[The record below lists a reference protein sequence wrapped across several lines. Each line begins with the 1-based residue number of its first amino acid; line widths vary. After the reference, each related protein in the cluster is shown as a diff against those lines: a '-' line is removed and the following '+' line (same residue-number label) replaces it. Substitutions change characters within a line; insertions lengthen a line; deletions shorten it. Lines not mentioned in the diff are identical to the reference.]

1 MTLFSVG
8 AHRAA
13 GVSTRSTFATGM
25 RLRVA
30 SLLPAALCGIALSA
44 QAGTPFTLI
53 TNWYAQAEHGGFY
66 EAQAEGLYSRAGL
79 DVTLRMGGPQVN
91 ATQLLAAGQA
101 QCVITDDIGTMSARA
116 HGVPMQ
122 LVATS
127 FQHDPT
133 VLIAH
138 DDVSDI
144 KALRTRTIL
153 ASSAAYSSWWPW
165 AKVTL
170 GFTDDQV
177 RPYTFNIQPFMAGPN
192 VAQQGYL
199 TSEPYSLTK
208 AGAKFKVFP
217 LGDAGY
223 PPYGNAIAC
232 RTDVIEQHPDQ
243 VAAFLKAS
251 AQGWKDFLANPAAG
265 DAAIRK
271 DNPDMTQDQLDY
283 AVKALKASGLIEGGD
298 AKTRGIGV
306 ITAERLK
313 ASWTMAVNGKLID
326 AKEVPL
332 DQVYTTRFV
341 DRDPVLP

>member
-1 MTLFSVG
+1 MTLQPVRTL
-8 AHRAA
+8 RAA
-13 GVSTRSTFATGM
+13 VSAT
-25 RLRVA
+25 A
-30 SLLPAALCGIALSA
+30 SLAVPVTLFAATLTAH
-44 QAGTPFTLI
+44 AGTPFTLI

-66 EAQAEGLYSRAGL
+66 EAQAEGLYSKAGL

-91 ATQLLAAGQA
+91 STQLLAAGQA

-116 HGVPMQ
+116 HGVPME

-138 DDVSDI
+138 DDVPDI

-170 GFTDDQV
+170 GFKDDQV
-177 RPYTFNIQPFMAGPN
+177 RPYTFNIQPFIAGPN

-199 TSEPYSLTK
+199 TSEPYSLSK
-208 AGAKFKVFP
+208 VGAKFKVFP

-243 VAAFLKAS
+243 VAAFVKAS
-251 AQGWKDFLANPAAG
+251 AQGWKDYLAHPEAG

-283 AVKALKASGLIEGGD
+283 AVKALNASGLVEGGD
-298 AKTRGIGV
+298 AKTHGIGV

-313 ASWTMAVNGKLID
+313 ASWTMAVNGGLVDPKQV
-326 AKEVPL
+326 AL
-332 DQVYTTRFV
+332 DQFYTTRFV